1 MSELLVITFPAR
13 ETAGQAAE
21 RLKSVQAAHGV
32 DITDIAVVE
41 KDADARIHVHHGVD
55 KPTLGGAI
63 GGGFLGLLLGLVFFP
78 LAGLAIGVAAGAF
91 IGRSLGQ
98 HVDKQLIEDVEADL
112 TADTS
117 ALFVVLTGNAAALVG
132 ALQPYAG
139 KVDQTSPDPAVESQ
153 INAALEKEG

>member
-1 MSELLVITFPAR
+1 MASWAFCWGSCSSRSRASPSESRRAP
-13 ETAGQAAE
+13 
-21 RLKSVQAAHGV
+21 S
-32 DITDIAVVE
+32 
-41 KDADARIHVHHGVD
+41 
-55 KPTLGGAI
+55 
-63 GGGFLGLLLGLVFFP
+63 
-78 LAGLAIGVAAGAF
+78 

-139 KVDQTSPDPAVESQ
+139 KVYQTSLDAEVESQ
-153 INAALEKEG
+153 IEAALEKEG